1 MQSICYTYTTECV
14 ANTIDNI
21 FANTRYS
28 KCAGCSLCVAHVHPR
43 SLHVEQ
49 HVVRLF
55 QHSLEDGQ
63 PLCSNSAVDHS
74 VVTAE
79 GDTHHIGH
87 LEAAGVGVQGGGGEG
102 VREVKRSR

>member
-1 MQSICYTYTTECV
+1 M
-14 ANTIDNI
+14 
-21 FANTRYS
+21 
-28 KCAGCSLCVAHVHPR
+28 
-43 SLHVEQ
+43 
-49 HVVRLF
+49 RLF

-87 LEAAGVGVQGGGGEG
+87 LEAVERVVGVGWGGGAGWE
-102 VREVKRSR
+102 

>member
-1 MQSICYTYTTECV
+1 MCRL
-14 ANTIDNI
+14 
-21 FANTRYS
+21 FAL
-28 KCAGCSLCVAHVHPR
+28 CSTPPR

-79 GDTHHIGH
+79 GDAHHIGH
-87 LEAAGVGVQGGGGEG
+87 LEAAGVGVRGGGTGSERG
-102 VREVKRSR
+102 

>member
-1 MQSICYTYTTECV
+1 MAYAKHIILLPQNVLLIHGTLNV
-14 ANTIDNI
+14 LAVL
-21 FANTRYS
+21 
-28 KCAGCSLCVAHVHPR
+28 SLCSTPPR

-87 LEAAGVGVQGGGGEG
+87 LEAVERVVGVGWGCRMG